1 MFFFT
6 FFINTIILKPKN
18 VLLMIFEAPGEEIQF
33 GLTLGGRGWL
43 AQLCRTSILNVFDAL
58 QALSLYHLN
67 RYQEIISLPPFMT
80 SFIND
85 RLDKF
90 WTYKKMRMKSSV
102 IAITCEPKSPWNNSE
117 NTYRHYFGE
126 KRKKEIQ
133 PLSNIYKN

>member
-1 MFFFT
+1 
-6 FFINTIILKPKN
+6 
-18 VLLMIFEAPGEEIQF
+18 
-33 GLTLGGRGWL
+33 
-43 AQLCRTSILNVFDAL
+43 
-58 QALSLYHLN
+58 
-67 RYQEIISLPPFMT
+67 MT

-102 IAITCEPKSPWNNSE
+102 IAITCEPKSPWKNSK
-117 NTYRHYFGE
+117 NTYRHFGE